1 MKEAYE
7 DGSHSAINWD
17 TEINRCITTRIMR
30 KGGKMEGNK
39 FKVGDLVKHRSG
51 WFGCVMDVELIQS
64 IRLGP
69 VPVARLTVSP
79 LPNQGFSWRSCVTY
93 EGEFTRVEGTV
104 KKPDE
109 PRFKPGDRV
118 WFAGT
123 VVKWFSPVN
132 GHSCAEVNLDGGAD
146 GHPTLITESEMARAQ
161 PEFTT
166 KSTIDEAERL
176 KSRLATADLVI
187 KDLRNDI
194 GTERSLR
201 EEYGRELIELR
212 KKNARPW
219 TVDDLNENMSLRTQ
233 LEELRHTIA
242 FQRGLLLSQ
251 DDLNVLH
258 NEARAEERE
267 RIFRKFISLST
278 CSLNKF
284 VNLLSV
290 CNASGRIF
298 RAILFDEQ
306 QMSDFLKEE

>member
-1 MKEAYE
+1 MFQWIQRLTCKHLSIREELRPPKSRLYGDMNYVVGVCRACGQVRWMKEAYE

-64 IRLGP
+64 IRLRP

-79 LPNQGFSWRSCVTY
+79 LPNQGFSWCSCVSY

-146 GHPTLITESEMARAQ
+146 GHPTLITERGVWARTDRTAQ
-161 PEFTT
+161 E
-166 KSTIDEAERL
+166 K
-176 KSRLATADLVI
+176 
-187 KDLRNDI
+187 
-194 GTERSLR
+194 
-201 EEYGRELIELR
+201 
-212 KKNARPW
+212 
-219 TVDDLNENMSLRTQ
+219 
-233 LEELRHTIA
+233 
-242 FQRGLLLSQ
+242 
-251 DDLNVLH
+251 
-258 NEARAEERE
+258 RAAMDR
-267 RIFRKFISLST
+267 
-278 CSLNKF
+278 
-284 VNLLSV
+284 
-290 CNASGRIF
+290 
-298 RAILFDEQ
+298 
-306 QMSDFLKEE
+306 